1 MVVTPY
7 YSCTSPVW
15 CTYCIYKR
23 ICRSTIYL
31 HLILMGTLKN
41 KMYRERNLET
51 ILTIS
56 TGLAILYLIF
66 DIKLLLFIAIGF
78 SIVGLFINSIS
89 GKITSL
95 WLKLA
100 MLLGAI
106 NSKIILSIVF
116 FVILVPISYFYRLF
130 NKDAMQLKRNKEK
143 SYYYEREHEFS
154 PEDFKNIW

>member
-1 MVVTPY
+1 
-7 YSCTSPVW
+7 
-15 CTYCIYKR
+15 
-23 ICRSTIYL
+23 
-31 HLILMGTLKN
+31 
-41 KMYRERNLET
+41 MYRERNLET

-100 MLLGAI
+100 LLLGAI
-106 NSKIILSIVF
+106 NSKIILSILF
-116 FVILVPISYFYRLF
+116 FVILVPTAYIYRLF
-130 NKDAMQLKRNKEK
+130 NKDTMQLKRNKEK

-154 PEDFKNIW
+154 AEDFKNIW